1 MGTMLRCYFMV
12 FAALSG
18 FPGWAAVAGAEGTR
32 AVPANSGMAS
42 RELRKSIRMGVEY
55 LLRSQNSNGWWSTS
69 EQPAVTGLALT
80 AIQLAPGSRPDRGRS
95 SELNR
100 GYDYLLSSVK
110 PDGGIYRVG
119 MANYNTSLALM
130 ALASAHD
137 EHFQPVITRARR
149 FLANSQIDLGVVGT
163 NDTVFDGGVGYGSKY
178 QHSDMNNTLVAIE
191 AMRFSEVAYRF
202 RDKPGASDTMPDLNW
217 SAVAAFL
224 QNCQNLRSVNAA
236 DWVSTDPKDRGGFV
250 YYPGDSKAGAVTNG
264 ASGKVALRSYGSISY
279 AGLMSYIHAQVDK
292 NDPRVKAVMEWL
304 RSNYSIAEN
313 PGMGQQGY
321 YYYLHLMAKALKA
334 AGVERLK
341 LSSGQEIDWR
351 KEVAGRLIELQ
362 KPDGSWVNPE
372 TRWWESDPV
381 LVTSYALMTLELID
395 SGSKN

>member
-1 MGTMLRCYFMV
+1 MKMTTRWMV
-12 FAALSG
+12 VWLAAWTAFAEPPVGKALPSKK
-18 FPGWAAVAGAEGTR
+18 
-32 AVPANSGMAS
+32 VPTQQDLQ
-42 RELRKSIRMGVEY
+42 RSIRIGVDY
-55 LLRSQNSNGWWSTS
+55 LLKSQNSNGWWSTS

-80 AIQLAPGSRPDRGRS
+80 AIQLEPAPRARRSRS
-95 SELNR
+95 SEINR

-137 EHFQPVITRARR
+137 EHFQPVITQARR
-149 FLANSQIDLGVVGT
+149 FLAQSQIDLGLVGT
-163 NDTVFDGGVGYGSKY
+163 NDTAFDGGVGYGSRY

-191 AMRFSEVAYRF
+191 AMRFSEVAYKMK
-202 RDKPGASDTMPDLNW
+202 DKPGPSETMPDLNW
-217 SAVAAFL
+217 QAVASFL
-224 QNCQNLRSVNAA
+224 QNCQNLPGVNSA
-236 DWVSTDPKDRGGFV
+236 DWVSSDPKDRGGFV
-250 YYPGDSKAGAVTNG
+250 YYPGDSKAGGVTN
-264 ASGKVALRSYGSISY
+264 STTGKVALRSYGSISY
-279 AGLMSYIHAQVDK
+279 AGLMSYIHARVDK

-304 RSNYSIAEN
+304 RSNYAIEEN

-372 TRWWESDPV
+372 ARWWESDPV
-381 LVTSYALMTLELID
+381 LVTSYAVMTLELIE